1 MFLTEVH
8 PVGTRIAVLKE
19 EGTHPLAEGLLSSF
33 AEIVPLGSLQDV
45 AKLAEAGRDI
55 VLVDISMPSFDAA
68 DVLKALQAGPQ
79 RPLVVLFDSTDRPG
93 RLLSQLRRLGRMREA
108 RPGSLK
114 QAVRVLGVSQEALAR
129 ILGVSSRTVHR
140 WLKGARPR
148 RNPKVEKLLR
158 LVAVLED
165 VLPTPEGILSYLHH
179 PNPSFNS
186 ETPYQLLLRGESERI
201 AGNLQALAE
210 GVYI

>member
-1 MFLTEVH
+1 M
-8 PVGTRIAVLKE
+8 GARIAVLKE

-45 AKLAEAGRDI
+45 AKLAKAGRDI

-93 RLLSQLRRLGRMREA
+93 RLLSQLRRLGRMRKA

-114 QAVRVLGVSQEALAR
+114 QAVRVLGLSQEALAR
-129 ILGVSSRTVHR
+129 VLNVSARTVHR

-148 RNPKVEKLLR
+148 QNPEVDRLQRLASLL
-158 LVAVLED
+158 EE
-165 VLPTPEGILSYLHH
+165 VLPSPEVIRSYLNH
-179 PNPSFNS
+179 PNPSLDS
-186 ETPYQLLLRGESERI
+186 ETPLQVLLRGELDRVS
-201 AGNLQALAE
+201 ADLSALAE
-210 GVYI
+210 GVYD

>member
-1 MFLTEVH
+1 MAA
-8 PVGTRIAVLKE
+8 RIVMLKE
-19 EGTHPLAEGLLSSF
+19 EGTLPPAEGLLSGF
-33 AEIVPLGSLQDV
+33 AEIVSLGSLQDV
-45 AKLAEAGRDI
+45 EKLATAGRDI
-55 VLVDISMPSFDAA
+55 VLVDLSMPSLDAA
-68 DVLKALQAGPQ
+68 DILKALQSGGQP
-79 RPLVVLFDSTDRPG
+79 PMVVLFHSGEQPG
-93 RLLSQLRRLGRMREA
+93 RLLSRLRQLGRIGEV
-108 RPGSLK
+108 RPRSLK
-114 QAVRVLGVSQEALAR
+114 HALRALGVSQEALAR

-148 RNPKVEKLLR
+148 RNPRVESLLR

-210 GVYI
+210 GAYL